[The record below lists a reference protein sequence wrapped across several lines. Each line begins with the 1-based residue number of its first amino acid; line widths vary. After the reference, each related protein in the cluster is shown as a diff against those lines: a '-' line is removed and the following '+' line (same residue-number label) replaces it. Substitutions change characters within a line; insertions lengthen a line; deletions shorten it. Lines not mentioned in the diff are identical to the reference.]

1 MLLHNLRLIHCQ
13 YQQSFVISQ
22 HMRWNHFITVNSYKK
37 PPYEC
42 GFHTHP
48 YMCTLYI
55 LIYFYLR
62 INYYYM
68 ITNIFPQLP
77 LTLHFSCHD
86 KIPHIYL
93 VKQRNKVC
101 LLCFTCLTQ
110 LISVLLDRN
119 QLMVLWSDHFYSIRL
134 AVPQAIPTPFA
145 ISVIYII

>member
-1 MLLHNLRLIHCQ
+1 
-13 YQQSFVISQ
+13 
-22 HMRWNHFITVNSYKK
+22 MRWNHLLLLTVKKK

-48 YMCTLYI
+48 YMCTLYT
-55 LIYFYLR
+55 LINFYLR

-68 ITNIFPQLP
+68 ITNIVPQLP

-110 LISVLLDRN
+110 LNSVLLDRN

-145 ISVIYII
+145 ISVIYILYRAG